1 MLRVGPS
8 KSETHRALVLAAR
21 SGSPVRVYNPL
32 SAQDTHSTRDAVCAL
47 GAVVEEASDHWLV
60 HAKRLGPPDRAM
72 DCGNS
77 GTTLRLM
84 TAQAAMMPATIDLVG
99 DSSLSRRPN
108 QPLLDALRALGAEV
122 ESTQGRAPI
131 RVRGP
136 LRGGDVSLPGRL
148 SSQFASA
155 LVLALPF
162 AEFGSVV
169 TVESPVHSRPYLD
182 LTIAMAQQAGL
193 SVVLSEF
200 AGGDLQLAIP
210 GQQSVSASS
219 LTVGADWSTAALVM
233 AAALLSGGSVR
244 LVGLDPKSAQGDRRI
259 LDHLAGFGASITHHT
274 DGSIELAGT
283 ELSSPG
289 RIDVSQ
295 TPDLFPP
302 LCAIAATAKGQTL
315 LQGSSGLR
323 HKECDRIAAMA
334 RGLRAA
340 GIECKERSDALLITG
355 GRPRAADY
363 SAEGDHRVHMALCAL
378 ALAADEPSTVDGAW
392 STVISYPGFHTDLG
406 SL

>member
-1 MLRVGPS
+1 M
-8 KSETHRALVLAAR
+8 LAAR

-200 AGGDLQLAIP
+200 AGGDLQVAIP
-210 GQQSVSASS
+210 GQQSVSAS
-219 LTVGADWSTAALVM
+219 
-233 AAALLSGGSVR
+233 
-244 LVGLDPKSAQGDRRI
+244 K
-259 LDHLAGFGASITHHT
+259 
-274 DGSIELAGT
+274 
-283 ELSSPG
+283 
-289 RIDVSQ
+289 
-295 TPDLFPP
+295 
-302 LCAIAATAKGQTL
+302 
-315 LQGSSGLR
+315 
-323 HKECDRIAAMA
+323 
-334 RGLRAA
+334 
-340 GIECKERSDALLITG
+340 
-355 GRPRAADY
+355 
-363 SAEGDHRVHMALCAL
+363 
-378 ALAADEPSTVDGAW
+378 
-392 STVISYPGFHTDLG
+392 
-406 SL
+406 

>member
-1 MLRVGPS
+1 
-8 KSETHRALVLAAR
+8 
-21 SGSPVRVYNPL
+21 
-32 SAQDTHSTRDAVCAL
+32 
-47 GAVVEEASDHWLV
+47 
-60 HAKRLGPPDRAM
+60 
-72 DCGNS
+72 
-77 GTTLRLM
+77 M

-108 QPLLDALRALGAEV
+108 EPLLDTLRALGAEV
-122 ESTQGRAPI
+122 ESTQGRALI
-131 RVRGP
+131 RCVPSAR
-136 LRGGDVSLPGRL
+136 RGRL
-148 SSQFASA
+148 PPWASPALECASA

-200 AGGDLQLAIP
+200 AGGDLRTAIP

-219 LTVGADWSTAALVM
+219 PTVGADWSTAAGDGCGAVERRLGTPRRSRPKERPRRSTHPRSPRWVRRIDNPPHRRLDR
-233 AAALLSGGSVR
+233 ASRYRAEQSGAHRR
-244 LVGLDPKSAQGDRRI
+244 LGDRPVPATVCDRS
-259 LDHLAGFGASITHHT
+259 DCEGA
-274 DGSIELAGT
+274 DAAPKLG
-283 ELSSPG
+283 SSPQ
-289 RIDVSQ
+289 RVRSYR
-295 TPDLFPP
+295 
-302 LCAIAATAKGQTL
+302 
-315 LQGSSGLR
+315 R
-323 HKECDRIAAMA
+323 HGA
-334 RGLRAA
+334 RGCEPA
-340 GIECKERSDALLITG
+340 GIEYKERSDALLITG

-378 ALAADEPSTVDGAW
+378 ALAADEPSTVDGTW